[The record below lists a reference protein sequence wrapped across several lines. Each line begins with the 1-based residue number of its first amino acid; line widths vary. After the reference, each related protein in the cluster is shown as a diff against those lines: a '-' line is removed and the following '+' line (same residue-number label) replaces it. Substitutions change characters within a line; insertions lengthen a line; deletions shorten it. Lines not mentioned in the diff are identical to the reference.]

1 MINRSAEEYMTY
13 YKGKVL
19 NLIIANPSRYSL
31 WDIENRFGLN
41 GDKIEQ
47 FILEYNKM
55 GFEICIKKGKYL
67 IKESRESVEVFLD
80 TAKRQESELHA
91 LYESL
96 KEKSSDAEKISIDK
110 FLNSLNSTSNN
121 KNSFIKELNYLER
134 DGLIFLKN
142 RYIHV
147 LEPLFQGLEYEKILK
162 LLIFINVV
170 RNLYPKRNL
179 LNSIFRK
186 LLLEYENRGFRFNME
201 AVQYIS
207 KCKMSLYEEII
218 LNIVEDAI
226 YYDKS
231 LEFSYRTQVGAM
243 KIKINPSGII
253 YNNQKDMWYVV
264 TLGERRT
271 EYRMDKMTN
280 VRMVEGGAGRF
291 VRNLYEYSM
300 GISGESL
307 TDVKAAFKKEDYIY
321 KKLLNYIKLR
331 KSAGIRKTNNA
342 YILTDRVCGTNEFK
356 KWIRAFGEDAVCLKP
371 DKLREEI
378 LMDVKLLRERYGVV

>member
-1 MINRSAEEYMTY
+1 MINRSTEVDMNY
-13 YKGKVL
+13 YKGRVL
-19 NLIIANPSRYSL
+19 NFIIANPNKYSL

-41 GDKIEQ
+41 RDKIEQ
-47 FILEYNKM
+47 FILDYNKM
-55 GFEICIKKGKYL
+55 GFGISIKKGRHL
-67 IKESRESVEVFLD
+67 FKESRESVEVFLA
-80 TAKRQESELHA
+80 TSKRQESELLV
-91 LYESL
+91 LYENLRKESL
-96 KEKSSDAEKISIDK
+96 VGKKIGIDK
-110 FLNSLNSTSNN
+110 FLDGLNNTLNN
-121 KNSFIKELNYLER
+121 KSSFTRKLNYLER
-134 DGLIFLKN
+134 GGLVYLKN
-142 RYIHV
+142 NYIHV
-147 LEPLFQGLEYEKILK
+147 LEPLFEGLEDKKIFK
-162 LLIFINVV
+162 LLIFINIV

-179 LNSIFRK
+179 LNSIFQK
-186 LLLEYENRGFRFNME
+186 LLWEYENRGFKFNVE
-201 AVQYIS
+201 AIQYIN

-226 YYDKS
+226 HHDKS
-231 LEFSYRTQVGAM
+231 LEFSYRTQVGTM

-280 VRMVEGGAGRF
+280 VRIVEGGAGRF

-321 KKLLNYIKLR
+321 KKLLSYLKLR
-331 KSAGIRKTNNA
+331 KSAGIKETNNA

-356 KWIRAFGEDAVCLKP
+356 KWIRAFGEDAVCLRP

-378 LMDVKLLRERYGVV
+378 LMDIKLLRERYGVV